1 MIIDFK
7 NIEQSVMPN
16 FKGGDGDTKSKINAS
31 KTEPLEYFA
40 IVPEQP

>member
-16 FKGGDGDTKSKINAS
+16 FKGGAGKIKHS
-31 KTEPLEYFA
+31 EIKEK
-40 IVPEQP
+40 

>member
-16 FKGGDGDTKSKINAS
+16 FKGVSE
-31 KTEPLEYFA
+31 TEPLEYFA